1 MTESGN
7 SLGLDGEQTDAQRS
21 QTAPSP
27 ALWAFSPPKRERGEE
42 EVGVNTLSPIGGEGS
57 CERIQFLLPSLVR
70 RGSGG
75 GRKSRYTNPL
85 ESPLTKGDTR
95 KVVPKPIFSHLQGAR
110 RASEG
115 LGGDTTRRGFLYSFS
130 ALVVSQIIRTKEAA
144 PPGAFGIAYT
154 SFPIRTRQ
162 SGQSLSEGADPII
175 LAEKFID
182 LCKSFGADGCQM
194 DVAQLSS
201 TDETY
206 LKRLRT
212 MVEEKAMFLE
222 LSANARV
229 LESPDELARLAQTAH
244 ALGASRLRIAINGR
258 RYEEFF
264 EMKKWKDFASH
275 WQDSL
280 EKAEP
285 LLKQHRLLVGIEN
298 HKEWLSDELAEMLR
312 RISSS
317 YLGACV
323 DFGNNLALLEDSLEV
338 AQKLAPFAVTTH
350 MKDMALSECEQGFL
364 LSEVPLGQGILP
376 LAKIMEALRRGRSD
390 IHFCLEMI
398 TRDPLQV
405 PYLDDKYWATYE
417 KRDNSRI
424 EKFKSQVLNKASL
437 KPLPKISGT
446 SSARMLAIEDDNIR
460 RCVSYSKRTLGL

>member
-1 MTESGN
+1 MSELWNESGLA
-7 SLGLDGEQTDAQRS
+7 SMPLT
-21 QTAPSP
+21 PSYP
-27 ALWAFSPPKRERGEE
+27 EPTLSTFSPPLKRGRGKGKTRVNSLAPI
-42 EVGVNTLSPIGGEGS
+42 VGE
-57 CERIQFLLPSLVR
+57 
-70 RGSGG
+70 
-75 GRKSRYTNPL
+75 
-85 ESPLTKGDTR
+85 
-95 KVVPKPIFSHLQGAR
+95 GAR
-110 RASEG
+110 RAGEG
-115 LGGDTTRRGFLYSFS
+115 VWVRNTTTRRDFLCSFL
-130 ALVVSQIIRTKEAA
+130 ALGASQIVKTKETG

-162 SGQSLSEGADPII
+162 AGQSLSEGADPII
-175 LAEKFID
+175 VAEKFID

-194 DVAQLSS
+194 DFAQLSS

-206 LKRLRT
+206 LKRLRA

-229 LESPDELARLAQTAH
+229 LETPDDLAHLAETAH
-244 ALGASRLRIAINGR
+244 ALGVSRLRMAINGR

-275 WQDSL
+275 WQNSL
-280 EKAEP
+280 EQAEP
-285 LLKQHRLLVGIEN
+285 RLKQHRLLLGIEN

-312 RISSS
+312 HISSS

-323 DFGNNLALLEDSLEV
+323 DFGNNLALLEDPLEV
-338 AQKLAPFAVTTH
+338 AQKLAPYAVTTH
-350 MKDMALSECEQGFL
+350 LKDMAVNEYEQGFL

-405 PYLDDKYWATYE
+405 PYLDDTYWATYE
-417 KRDNSRI
+417 KRDGNRI
-424 EKFKSQVLNKASL
+424 EKFKSQVLSKASS